1 MLHDL
6 VKWESFAI
14 ELPGISIIDVEK
26 IKRDNPLNVD
36 DQKLALYR
44 MWLQVSPNAS
54 YSDVVKALRMIKENN
69 MAIKIQDEI
78 SRKYMLVPERNSG
91 PHLHQAYNV
100 QKSTVDKLNELHKLF
115 VLLSCE
121 CGEALKTA
129 DVSALNDLLSRL
141 KKEKAYKMSF
151 SQIQSKSDLI
161 NVVDEHCNFLNC
173 HLVVVL
179 VEHFLKS
186 SELLEKVQMY
196 EKRVEEFMLTTEIRD
211 LQHSL
216 EPFVLGRSKH
226 DIPVTIKVHNCWG
239 CQKMWLVNVLLET
252 LFYINITD
260 VTKWFKVIPGSFIVT
275 ILVPH
280 HDVSDLITY
289 ATTKIEFLKLIGVI
303 SLQIGNTYVLKPSKN
318 LSYSFRMG
326 LERATNDE
334 NFEAKQFLLK
344 YMDTTLETFPVSAVV
359 IDIEDEEDI
368 EPHDERGSSLTP
380 HLTGR
385 MSLQFND
392 LFNNI

>member
-1 MLHDL
+1 MAMK
-6 VKWESFAI
+6 VQK
-14 ELPGISIIDVEK
+14 
-26 IKRDNPLNVD
+26 NVSHEE
-36 DQKLALYR
+36 
-44 MWLQVSPNAS
+44 MF
-54 YSDVVKALRMIKENN
+54 
-69 MAIKIQDEI
+69 
-78 SRKYMLVPERNSG
+78 VPEQHSG
-91 PHLHQAYNV
+91 PRLHEAFDV
-100 QKSTVDKLNELHKLF
+100 QKSTVDKLNELHKSF

-121 CGEALKTA
+121 CEEALKTA
-129 DVSALNDLLSRL
+129 DVFALNDLLSRL

-151 SQIQSKSDLI
+151 RQIQSKSDLI
-161 NVVDEHCNFLNC
+161 DVVDEHSNFLNC
-173 HLVVVL
+173 HLIVML
-179 VEHFLKS
+179 VEHFVKP
-186 SELLEKVQMY
+186 SELLEKLRMY

-275 ILVPH
+275 ILVPR
-280 HDVSDLITY
+280 HDVSDLIAY

-303 SLQIGNTYVLKPSKN
+303 SLQIGTTYVLEHSKN

-326 LERATNDE
+326 LERAANDE

-344 YMDTTLETFPVSAVV
+344 CMDTTLETLPISAVA
-359 IDIEDEEDI
+359 IDIEDDEEDI
-368 EPHDERGSSLTP
+368 EPHEGQGSLTP

-392 LFNNI
+392 WFNDI